1 VLQDGL
7 YQNID
12 AAIVHVMGKPDNKQ
26 FINVMGKIKVPR
38 KKIKGLFSRTVSPIW

>member
-1 VLQDGL
+1 MLQDGL

-26 FINVMGKIKVPR
+26 ISLSM
-38 KKIKGLFSRTVSPIW
+38 